1 LQATLRGGFFIQETY
16 LAFMARIPAEII
28 EQIFSTARIEEVIG
42 EFVQLKKSG
51 SNLKGLS
58 PFNNEKT
65 PSFMVSPAKQIF
77 KCFSSGK
84 GGNAVT
90 FLMELEQMS
99 YPEALRWIAKK
110 YNIDIPEARP
120 QTPEEIEAGNLREAV
135 YLITDVASKFFKEQ
149 MLTTE
154 EGKAVG
160 LTYFKE
166 RGFNDEIIEKFH
178 LGYSP
183 EAPTAFADYARS
195 NQYSE
200 KALVESGISM
210 NGERGWYDRFRG
222 RVMFPIHSVS
232 GRVLG
237 FGGRILSSTAKAA
250 KYLNSPEN
258 PIYYKSKVL
267 YGLYQAKQEIVKRDE
282 AFLVEG
288 YTDVLSFY
296 QNGVRNVV
304 SSSGTALTEG
314 QIGMLKRYTQNI
326 TLLFDGDAAG
336 LRASFRGLDMML
348 EQGVNV
354 RVVSFPEGE
363 DPDSFAQQKSNE
375 ELEEFLKDSKKDFIS
390 FKTSVLME
398 EAAGDPL
405 KRAEMVRDVVSS
417 ISKVPDQIGREVFIK
432 EAARILGI
440 DPSALYEELGRLM
453 GIQAREQKKRQAAA
467 PPMEVL
473 PPVEFQGVKIHG
485 HKQEELLIHLLIS
498 KGTESLLDEEL
509 DEDEVIPVSIAS
521 WVVDELEV
529 DQIEFED
536 PLFKRIYEMA
546 VAEIDEE
553 RIPDA
558 QWWVRQ
564 SDPDI
569 IAVVTE
575 ALTERYTLADWS
587 KKDIHLPKEQNTLFP
602 LVKDTVFRMKYVHIE
617 RKLAALKELLT
628 EENVDYDYYLVQF
641 QKWNAARQMMSEK
654 LNRIV

>member
-1 LQATLRGGFFIQETY
+1 MQATLRGGFFIQETY
-16 LAFMARIPAEII
+16 LAYMARIPQEII

-58 PFNNEKT
+58 PFNNERT

-77 KCFSSGK
+77 KCFSSQK

-99 YPEALRWIAKK
+99 YPEALRWIANK
-110 YNIDIPEARP
+110 YNIEIPEARP
-120 QTPEEIEAGNLREAV
+120 QTPEEIEAGNLRESV
-135 YLITDVASKFFKEQ
+135 YLITDVASKYFKEQ

-166 RGFNDEIIEKFH
+166 RGFKDQIIEKFH

-258 PIYYKSKVL
+258 PIYHKSKVL
-267 YGLYQAKQEIVKRDE
+267 YGLYQAKQEIVKRNE

-375 ELEEFLKDSKKDFIS
+375 QLELFLKNSKKDFIS

-398 EAAGDPL
+398 DAAGDPL

-473 PPVEFQGVKIHG
+473 PTVEFQGVKIHG

-536 PLFKRIYEMA
+536 PLYRRIYQMV

-558 QWWVRQ
+558 PWWVRQ
-564 SDPDI
+564 SDPEI
-569 IAVVTE
+569 ISVVTE

-617 RKLAALKELLT
+617 RKLAGLKELLNK
-628 EENVDYDYYLVQF
+628 ENVDYDYYLVQF
-641 QKWNAARQMMSEK
+641 QKWNAARQIMSEK